1 MIPAFAQVS
10 GTVFDEN
17 NNTLP
22 GVNVIIKGTTT
33 GVVSGLDGNFS
44 IEVKKGDVLSF
55 RYVGYQNQ
63 DVTVESLT
71 KKYNVYLKTD
81 VVNMDEVVVMGYS
94 NKTKTEVA
102 SAVSV
107 LNSDKLL
114 DVTTDDVGS
123 MLQGKV
129 SGVQVVNESGQPG
142 SGSQIRI
149 RGISTIKPGNE
160 EPLYVVDGIIG
171 GTFDPN
177 DVESVTVLK
186 DAGATGMYGARA
198 NKGVIIVTTKQGISG
213 KTRFNFKAS
222 VGVKTADQGNLKMMN
237 GQQFF
242 DWSSE

>member
-1 MIPAFAQVS
+1 MKKILLFIGFVLLMIPAFAQVS

-94 NKTKTEVA
+94 NKTKTKR
-102 SAVSV
+102 SI
-107 LNSDKLL
+107 LDNSDATSNIDDLL
-114 DVTTDDVGS
+114 C
-123 MLQGKV
+123 
-129 SGVQVVNESGQPG
+129 
-142 SGSQIRI
+142 R
-149 RGISTIKPGNE
+149 
-160 EPLYVVDGIIG
+160 
-171 GTFDPN
+171 F
-177 DVESVTVLK
+177 
-186 DAGATGMYGARA
+186 
-198 NKGVIIVTTKQGISG
+198 QGILFYFS
-213 KTRFNFKAS
+213 NQLPAH
-222 VGVKTADQGNLKMMN
+222 
-237 GQQFF
+237 
-242 DWSSE
+242 